1 MDYLGNVLNL
11 YVELLISG
19 RGRRAALLEMVGDEL
34 EKLWGDSGDSYLS
47 ELFDKYYTDDG
58 VSVAGV
64 LIQILRICCQVYLI
78 QSIKNVVYNRDD
90 VCCNHC
96 IVTYYT
102 LALKCEESVT
112 GLHMFFISQP
122 PTYSTNNANTYIPG
136 TAVFANQLFS

>member
-64 LIQILRICCQVYLI
+64 HDRPATDPDLAYLL
-78 QSIKNVVYNRDD
+78 S
-90 VCCNHC
+90 
-96 IVTYYT
+96 
-102 LALKCEESVT
+102 
-112 GLHMFFISQP
+112 G
-122 PTYSTNNANTYIPG
+122 
-136 TAVFANQLFS
+136 VFDTEH